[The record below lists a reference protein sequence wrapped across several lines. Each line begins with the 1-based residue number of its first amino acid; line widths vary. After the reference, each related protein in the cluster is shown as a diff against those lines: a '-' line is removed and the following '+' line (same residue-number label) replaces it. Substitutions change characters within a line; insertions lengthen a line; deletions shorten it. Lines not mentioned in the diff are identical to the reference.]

1 MVTAAKGKF
10 SFTTTEGGE
19 YRVCAKAESE
29 HWFGGAKH
37 VRFGMRVDVG
47 EHAIDYEEV
56 AKHEHLSGLQRLL
69 FFFSSLFFLIFS
81 FLCSSRWSW
90 WLRVCSIVDFSGL
103 EVELRMLT
111 NKLETV
117 RAEQRYQWKRER
129 EFRNTSESTYE
140 RILWWNV
147 GQSALLVLAAL
158 YQAMH
163 LKRFLKS
170 KKLV

>member
-1 MVTAAKGKF
+1 
-10 SFTTTEGGE
+10 
-19 YRVCAKAESE
+19 
-29 HWFGGAKH
+29 
-37 VRFGMRVDVG
+37 
-47 EHAIDYEEV
+47 
-56 AKHEHLSGLQRLL
+56 
-69 FFFSSLFFLIFS
+69 
-81 FLCSSRWSW
+81 
-90 WLRVCSIVDFSGL
+90 
-103 EVELRMLT
+103 MLT

-147 GQSALLVLAAL
+147 GQSVLLVLAAL